1 MSIES
6 SFRSRENKEMLWN
19 VLYENNAFNE
29 IPRDNVERVQS
40 LFEESIG
47 STNTNNR
54 DLITL
59 NKEFI
64 GMFIQKVDGLKRRS
78 VPLTHGRKEQVSS
91 RFQNKQQ
98 EFTDL
103 LNPKPPK
110 DIDFSDADDKPLD
123 NSKIDDMLEATIRQR
138 ALDVEIPLPTT
149 SNQPHKW
156 FSGEKAE
163 ISHTSKNIKIGDEI
177 KPIKKVAWA
186 DEIETD
192 KTFSSEPASI
202 EDNFFKKLK
211 PKNPLDQE
219 KSKSESDKRASGHD
233 RIQAIEKKIDE
244 IYDMLKQLLDR
255 SQD

>member
-110 DIDFSDADDKPLD
+110 DIDFSDEL
-123 NSKIDDMLEATIRQR
+123 NL
-138 ALDVEIPLPTT
+138 VE
-149 SNQPHKW
+149 
-156 FSGEKAE
+156 
-163 ISHTSKNIKIGDEI
+163 
-177 KPIKKVAWA
+177 
-186 DEIETD
+186 
-192 KTFSSEPASI
+192 
-202 EDNFFKKLK
+202 
-211 PKNPLDQE
+211 
-219 KSKSESDKRASGHD
+219 
-233 RIQAIEKKIDE
+233 
-244 IYDMLKQLLDR
+244 
-255 SQD
+255 